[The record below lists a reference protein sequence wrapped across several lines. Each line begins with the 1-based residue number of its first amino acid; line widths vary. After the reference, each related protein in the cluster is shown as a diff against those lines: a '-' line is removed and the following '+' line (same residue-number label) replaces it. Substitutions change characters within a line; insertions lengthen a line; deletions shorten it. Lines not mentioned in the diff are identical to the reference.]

1 MSSHGSL
8 RHRTMRPGKPVGRHR
23 RESVSGTARR
33 RIVPTLV
40 MVGVGAA
47 AAAASAHGI
56 GAPAAHADAIH
67 VANLPWMY

>member
-1 MSSHGSL
+1 MSSHESL
-8 RHRTMRPGKPVGRHR
+8 RQRTARAGKPVGRHR
-23 RESVSGTARR
+23 RETVSATARR

-40 MVGVGAA
+40 LVGVGAA

-56 GAPAAHADAIH
+56 SAPGVHADAIH